1 MDRLRH
7 GTFWSEP
14 ASSEVR
20 ATADSHVRAR
30 GRERAE
36 DYTCDKE
43 ENEMKDIKKSGLL
56 ILGLALLLAL
66 GLAACGPTPEPTP
79 SPVEGPSGDEVI
91 RGTAT
96 VEGIDIQILES
107 FPVQVRV
114 MAQGL
119 LADGCTTVG
128 EINQELVDNTF
139 MVTIGTVRPADEV
152 CTQALVPFEETIEL
166 EVRGLPAG
174 TYTVDVNGATGTF
187 TLNTDNVLPEETP

>member
-1 MDRLRH
+1 M
-7 GTFWSEP
+7 
-14 ASSEVR
+14 
-20 ATADSHVRAR
+20 
-30 GRERAE
+30 
-36 DYTCDKE
+36 KE
-43 ENEMKDIKKSGLL
+43 IGKFVLLFMGLSL
-56 ILGLALLLAL
+56 LLSLGLV
-66 GLAACGPTPEPTP
+66 ACGPTPEPTATP
-79 SPVEGPSGDEVI
+79 IEAPSGQEII

-174 TYTVDVNGATGTF
+174 TYTVDVNGVTGTF